1 MNIDDTIYIT
11 LIILSIPLGL
21 LFKNSKSPKFKTI
34 WSSLIGFIIALI
46 VCYKDI
52 LHSLFIVTINS
63 LLIQFMHPKYLPIF
77 SFITTFGYLLFFR
90 TTEYFGLPKP
100 VPYANAI
107 QLILTLKVFYK
118 IKVSLYLSLNF
129 EMFRLLV

>member
-1 MNIDDTIYIT
+1 MNKDDTVYIT

-34 WSSLIGFIIALI
+34 WSSVIGFIIALI

-52 LHSLFIVTINS
+52 IHSLFIVTLNS

-77 SFITTFGYLLFFR
+77 SFITTFSYLLFFR

-107 QLILTLKVFYK
+107 QLILTLKV
-118 IKVSLYLSLNF
+118 LSVYNS
-129 EMFRLLV
+129 